1 MIIRSKNFESWFK
14 ANLRPYAQDIAQHG
28 ADGGFPCITYTND
41 TVKIFDKFASE
52 IWQMGVEDAQ
62 DIGYNNIAAMIAE
75 FGRSDMLAT
84 LDSFKSLMVWYACE
98 KLARQ
103 ITES

>member
-1 MIIRSKNFESWFK
+1 MIPSKYSTNTPLTSP
-14 ANLRPYAQDIAQHG
+14 LQ
-28 ADGGFPCITYTND
+28 GGTRG
-41 TVKIFDKFASE
+41 VA
-52 IWQMGVEDAQ
+52 VEDSQ
-62 DIGYNNIAAMIAE
+62 DIGYKNIAAMIAE

-103 ITES
+103 LTES